1 MMQSRGECYI
11 LLMVNNFDSKQNRY
25 GSGKINVKKTAN
37 LGHNTSFFCKN
48 RTTTYPTATPG
59 KSFYDNFGDI

>member
-1 MMQSRGECYI
+1 M
-11 LLMVNNFDSKQNRY
+11 LKKQQI
-25 GSGKINVKKTAN
+25 SVTIQV
-37 LGHNTSFFCKN
+37 FFCKN